1 MRVRDTDQFA
11 QQHYVPS
18 GIIFG
23 ILFGIPRRFTQ
34 AGAPGR
40 AVSGFQ
46 LKLVAL
52 P

>member
-1 MRVRDTDQFA
+1 MRDTAQFA
-11 QQHYVPS
+11 QQHYVPDS
-18 GIIFG
+18 IISAFRQG
-23 ILFGIPRRFTQ
+23 R
-34 AGAPGR
+34 APGR